1 MLERRNA
8 VWDVSAEK
16 CWEIWMQKNICKNQK
31 CQTFWHSIQK
41 AKGQSLTSKQF
52 AEPRASSS
60 RGQSLKISIS
70 TKKAETP
77 DQSRSLHEPC
87 AAVRHSNRA
96 GGCSMLPTF
105 QFWNKRA
112 YKNNC
117 NVNSVQEAR
126 AVNLWKSASQR
137 KKQRHLINQD
147 VCMSLARQCA
157 ILTE

>member
-52 AEPRASSS
+52 AEPRASNS

-70 TKKAETP
+70 TKKAQTP

-112 YKNNC
+112 YMNNC
-117 NVNSVQEAR
+117 KLKKHVCLFQGLGWRYACWHTNKKSTDT
-126 AVNLWKSASQR
+126 WSIMKSAWAMR
-137 KKQRHLINQD
+137 GG
-147 VCMSLARQCA
+147 APF
-157 ILTE
+157 

>member
-1 MLERRNA
+1 MPQN
-8 VWDVSAEK
+8 
-16 CWEIWMQKNICKNQK
+16 
-31 CQTFWHSIQK
+31 
-41 AKGQSLTSKQF
+41 
-52 AEPRASSS
+52 S

-70 TKKAETP
+70 TKKAQTP

-117 NVNSVQEAR
+117 KREKHVCLFVSRVRLMVYLSSLCPSLKISISTKKAQTPDQSRSLHEPCAAVRHSNRAGGCSMLPTFQFWNKRAYRNNCKHEKHIPILSPSV
-126 AVNLWKSASQR
+126 
-137 KKQRHLINQD
+137 
-147 VCMSLARQCA
+147 
-157 ILTE
+157 